1 MKPRSRDPRR
11 AVAAG
16 LGSNGLEG
24 ITASSSGKG
33 EQVFVALQRALTTEP
48 GVASIGR
55 YDVASGVWTWCGY
68 PLDTGS
74 GIGLSELVALDR
86 DTFGVIERDNLPGT
100 FAKVKKIY
108 TFDLP
113 RDPRNAPAPALT
125 LLAKTLTRDLLP
137 DLRAGNGWVQEKVE
151 GLAVGGDRRVYAVT
165 DNDGVEDA
173 TGETLF
179 LRLGSACRVF
189 GMRQTGLG
197 DQEHLCPRPRRASRP
212 ARRRQQE
219 VVQFINLCR
228 YPHRL
233 IHADPATVRRT
244 SQRSD

>member
-137 DLRAGNGWVQEKVE
+137 DLRAGNGWV
-151 GLAVGGDRRVYAVT
+151 AGGGRGFGRRWRSP
-165 DNDGVEDA
+165 GVRGHRQRRCGGRHRRDA
-173 TGETLF
+173 L

-197 DQEHLCPRPRRASRP
+197 DQEHLCPRPRRASRS

-219 VVQFINLCR
+219 VVQFINLFR

-233 IHADPATVRRT
+233 IYADPATVRRT
-244 SQRSD
+244 LRRSD